1 MARVLEYFISNYGAL
16 SRRVYWTPSGA
27 DCFHIMVVQSVHAD
41 GAAAELVTA
50 CSNGGSFAC

>member
-27 DCFHIMVVQSVHAD
+27 DCFRTLVVQHV
-41 GAAAELVTA
+41 LPVLLL
-50 CSNGGSFAC
+50 